1 MIYTVTLNPAVDK
14 TILLSNLTVDHV
26 NRAETVRED
35 TGGKGINVSK
45 MIKNLKGE
53 SMALGLCAGKTG
65 EFIEEQLDKMGIKH
79 HFIKAE
85 GQTRTNIKIV
95 DKMQGTYTDINEVGA
110 GVKEE
115 VLKELEELIFSYL
128 SEGDFLVLAGSV
140 PTNVSKAIYKK
151 WIQRAKEV
159 NAKVVLDADRE
170 LLKEGLEAG
179 PYLIKPNIHELEELC
194 GQKIDSPEM
203 AVKLARDLMKD
214 NIEVIVISRGDKGC
228 IVVKKDEAL
237 LIEGLKVSV
246 KSTVGAGDSMVAAL
260 TYALHQKD
268 SLKEA
273 ITLGV
278 AASAAT
284 VMQEGTIMGEWET
297 IKELK
302 QKINI
307 MVIE

>member
-14 TILLSNLTVDHV
+14 TIILSNLLVDQV

-35 TGGKGINVSK
+35 AGGKGINVSK

-53 SMALGLCAGKTG
+53 SLALGICAGKTG
-65 EFIEEQLDKMGIKH
+65 VFIQDQLDKIGIKH
-79 HFIKAE
+79 HFIQAE

-95 DKMQGTYTDINEVGA
+95 DKRHQTYTDINETGA
-110 GVKEE
+110 PVSDE
-115 VLKELEELIFSYL
+115 VLKQLEELIFSYL
-128 SEGDFLVLAGSV
+128 TEGDFLVLAGSV
-140 PTNVSKAIYKK
+140 PANVSKAIYKK
-151 WIQRAKEV
+151 WIQRANLV
-159 NAKVVLDADRE
+159 QAKVILDADRE
-170 LLKEGLEAG
+170 MLREGIDAE

-194 GQKIDSPEM
+194 GQKIETIDK
-203 AVKLARDLMKD
+203 AIKLAKSLLKGKT
-214 NIEVIVISRGDKGC
+214 EVIVISRGEKGC
-228 IVVKKDEAL
+228 IVVTQNEQL
-237 LIEGLKVSV
+237 MIEGLKVPV

-260 TYALHQKD
+260 AHALNNKA

-284 VMQEGTIMGEWET
+284 VMQEGTIMGEWDT
-297 IKELK
+297 IEALK

-307 MVIE
+307 II